1 MSLLSLV
8 VLPWRAFFSSIIS
21 NLDMLHIPNMFVLR
35 MRSVINQY
43 DNIVAAASRAHI
55 FQALY
60 RALSQPFL
68 VMSTELPQSNL

>member
-8 VLPWRAFFSSIIS
+8 VLPWRTFFSSIIS
-21 NLDMLHIPNMFVLR
+21 NPDMLHIPNMFALR

-43 DNIVAAASRAHI
+43 NIVAAASQAHI
-55 FQALY
+55 FRALY